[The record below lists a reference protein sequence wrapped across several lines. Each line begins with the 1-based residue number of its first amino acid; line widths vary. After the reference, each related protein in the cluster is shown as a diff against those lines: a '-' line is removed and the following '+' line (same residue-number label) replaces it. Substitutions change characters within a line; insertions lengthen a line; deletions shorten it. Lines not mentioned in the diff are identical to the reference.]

1 MKDNKS
7 EIQSSPATN
16 MLQVAYRLKVGYK
29 LQVGY
34 RLATVATNRL
44 HVGYRLQ
51 VGYCALLGTTMRYGA
66 LRCPKGALRC
76 TTVHFSVLK
85 SNTRLSATGAILC
98 TSLIQV

>member
-1 MKDNKS
+1 MSKNKS

-16 MLQVAYRLKVGYK
+16 RLQVAYRLKVGYK

-51 VGYCALLGTTMRYGA
+51 VGYCALLGALKVRYGA
-66 LRCPKGALRC
+66 LP
-76 TTVHFSVLK
+76 
-85 SNTRLSATGAILC
+85 C
-98 TSLIQV
+98 TSVC

>member
-1 MKDNKS
+1 MEEILNFIKNKS

-34 RLATVATNRL
+34 RLATVATVATNRL

-76 TTVHFSVLK
+76 TTVP
-85 SNTRLSATGAILC
+85 
-98 TSLIQV
+98 